1 MSGFDAN
8 LLAKVLNID
17 TRLARKLQNERDNR
31 GAIVRVKHEIQSQK
45 QSRKKRGN
53 KEVKRGRK
61 KERDM
66 KKKKEEG
73 NEENINAYNIVYVAI
88 GNERVEIV
96 SKNREAIFDDQV
108 QEGQVITVPQN
119 HAVLKK
125 AGRQGFEW
133 IAFKTKANAKISQ
146 LVCSLSVMRGLPV
159 DVLSNSFVISW
170 EEASK
175 FEENKHKVSVFS
187 PRRGSQ
193 E

>member
-1 MSGFDAN
+1 MRLKHNIDSSFADIFNPKGGRITTVNDFN
-8 LLAKVLNID
+8 LLILHWLQFNAERGVL
-17 TRLARKLQNERDNR
+17 
-31 GAIVRVKHEIQSQK
+31 
-45 QSRKKRGN
+45 
-53 KEVKRGRK
+53 
-61 KERDM
+61 
-66 KKKKEEG
+66 
-73 NEENINAYNIVYVAI
+73 NINAYNIVYVAI